1 MRMQYLPRTKILHLL
16 GKAMV
21 KPIMVHPSI
30 HQFETKSLP
39 QAQEDYDG
47 RGQQT
52 ASFVFTA
59 IMSGRVGNS
68 ARELLSCA
76 EQLAIIYSHL
86 PFF

>member
-30 HQFETKSLP
+30 HQFETKILP
-39 QAQEDYDG
+39 QAQGDYDG

-52 ASFVFTA
+52 ASVVTA

-76 EQLAIIYSHL
+76 EQLAIIYSQL
-86 PFF
+86 IFF

>member
-1 MRMQYLPRTKILHLL
+1 M
-16 GKAMV
+16 AMV

-30 HQFETKSLP
+30 HQFETKILP
-39 QAQEDYDG
+39 QAQGDYDG

-68 ARELLSCA
+68 ARVVELCRAACNYLLSPSFF
-76 EQLAIIYSHL
+76 LNFVDII
-86 PFF
+86 

>member
-30 HQFETKSLP
+30 HQFETKILP
-39 QAQEDYDG
+39 QALGDYDG

-52 ASFVFTA
+52 ASECQRVVELCRTA
-59 IMSGRVGNS
+59 CNY
-68 ARELLSCA
+68 LLSA
-76 EQLAIIYSHL
+76 SFFLNFVDII
-86 PFF
+86 